1 MMDEFIHWPKPYLVV
16 SSTCDEIFSWMIEIW
31 MKNHLV
37 TEETYNPQINLQGM
51 TNNDG
56 LTFNVGDM
64 VHSRL
69 GYYFWDKG
77 LKDYV
82 ALDLGV
88 YHDLLLF
95 DQ

>member
-1 MMDEFIHWPKPYLVV
+1 MESLITH
-16 SSTCDEIFSWMIEIW
+16 
-31 MKNHLV
+31 
-37 TEETYNPQINLQGM
+37 
-51 TNNDG
+51 
-56 LTFNVGDM
+56 
-64 VHSRL
+64 VHIDITICLRGPSRL

-82 ALDLGV
+82 VVDLNV

>member
-1 MMDEFIHWPKPYLVV
+1 MLSIESIHGWG
-16 SSTCDEIFSWMIEIW
+16 T
-31 MKNHLV
+31 
-37 TEETYNPQINLQGM
+37 
-51 TNNDG
+51 
-56 LTFNVGDM
+56 TFGT
-64 VHSRL
+64 R
-69 GYYFWDKG
+69 DKG

>member
-1 MMDEFIHWPKPYLVV
+1 
-16 SSTCDEIFSWMIEIW
+16 MI
-31 MKNHLV
+31 
-37 TEETYNPQINLQGM
+37 QI
-51 TNNDG
+51 G
-56 LTFNVGDM
+56 LTNYNTW
-64 VHSRL
+64 VHSQL

>member
-1 MMDEFIHWPKPYLVV
+1 LGSDSFPPRLV
-16 SSTCDEIFSWMIEIW
+16 EYA
-31 MKNHLV
+31 MKGVISCHHHLV
-37 TEETYNPQINLQGM
+37 GSKKNDPIYQRVDQIGFKHYW
-51 TNNDG
+51 G
-56 LTFNVGDM
+56 
-64 VHSRL
+64 HSRL

-82 ALDLGV
+82 AVDLNV